1 MITIPLLILFN
12 ILHKPASCN
21 QLELSQEEC
30 SLWYHSGKDG
40 NCTCGDSLDNTVYCS
55 ETKDNTLY
63 LRDCFCMTLDSS
75 QREPVVGPCIYTCDY
90 SLKNSSNQFFMT
102 KIESKSL
109 SDINNETCGQFN
121 RQGVLCSKCMDGYGL
136 PFSTYNISCV
146 PCKYSWC
153 NWMKYLATTYLPLTI
168 FVFIVIIFR
177 FSANSGSM
185 VVYVTLSQLMIN
197 KNIAS
202 LYLVIQNEIHIK
214 IVVALYSMWNLEFLG
229 DFTFSCLH
237 PDLSALPILAL
248 DYLVALYPMILVFL
262 TYMLVYWH
270 GRSQMLVCLCRPLY
284 TCLHFFRKEWDIG
297 SSLIEAFAT
306 LILLSY
312 VKVMY
317 ISCSILA
324 STSYYFMNATKSHS
338 LVYADPS
345 MEYLSS
351 KHAPYFFLAIVMTIT
366 FNILPLLLLCM
377 YPCMCFQKILS
388 HFRLHPR
395 FLYTLMDAF
404 RGSYRLKPY
413 CLQSFT
419 AVYLLANFGSIF
431 IYFFLENALYHSGK
445 NFILVALLFL
455 VALIAPYKNK
465 WHNRINTTLTLLAL
479 LGNNAINVNL
489 ENDLLQNIDHKEWAH
504 FNTVVTYIA
513 YFTLPAYGLCL
524 LCNYFIPIR
533 IKIHIK
539 GYLTTKM
546 FFNMEEKERKPLNI
560 SLPHRLQQEDD
571 LIRYSD

>member
-1 MITIPLLILFN
+1 MSLYSLYKTPTEFHRITTLVGTVAIITITFLILFN
-12 ILHKPASCN
+12 ILHKPASCK
-21 QLELSQEEC
+21 QLEFSQEEC

-40 NCTCGDSLDNTVYCS
+40 NCTCGDSLDHIVDCR

-75 QREPVVGPCIYTCDY
+75 QREPVVGSCIYTCY
-90 SLKNSSNQFFMT
+90 HLYTNSSNQFFMT

-121 RQGVLCSKCMDGYGL
+121 RQGVLCSKCMDCYGL
-136 PFSTYNISCV
+136 PCSSYNISCV
-146 PCKYSWC
+146 FCKYSWY

-202 LYLVIQNEIHIK
+202 LYILIHYEIHTK
-214 IVVALYSMWNLEFLG
+214 IVAALYSMWNMEFLNA
-229 DFTFSCLH
+229 FTFSYLH
-237 PDLSALPILAL
+237 PDLSALQIRAL

-270 GRSQMLVCLCRPLY
+270 GRSQMVVYMCRPLY
-284 TCLHFFRKEWDIG
+284 VCLHFFRKDWDIG
-297 SSLIEAFAT
+297 NSLIEAFAT

-324 STSYYFMNATKSHS
+324 STSSYFMNTTESHS
-338 LVYADPS
+338 LIYADPS
-345 MEYLSS
+345 VEYLSS
-351 KHAPYFFLAIVMTIT
+351 KHAPYFFLAIVMTIIFT
-366 FNILPLLLLCM
+366 ILPLLLLCV
-377 YPCMCFQKILS
+377 YPCMCFQKVLIILDFIQDFYTYLWKPLEVVIGS
-388 HFRLHPR
+388 SLTTYSPSLLYISWKTLAAFSFF
-395 FLYTLMDAF
+395 FL
-404 RGSYRLKPY
+404 
-413 CLQSFT
+413 
-419 AVYLLANFGSIF
+419 
-431 IYFFLENALYHSGK
+431 LENALYHSGK
-445 NFILVALLFL
+445 NYILIALLFL

-465 WHNRINTTLTLLAL
+465 WHNRINITLTLLAL
-479 LGNNAINVNL
+479 LGNNAINVSL
-489 ENDLLQNIDHKEWAH
+489 EKNLLQNIDHKGWVH
-504 FNTVVTYIA
+504 FNIVVTKIA
-513 YFTLPAYGLCL
+513 YSTLPAYGVCL

-533 IKIHIK
+533 IK
-539 GYLTTKM
+539 L
-546 FFNMEEKERKPLNI
+546 I
-560 SLPHRLQQEDD
+560 SRV
-571 LIRYSD
+571 I